1 MVQGFLGGLLGS
13 LLGRPGPLSFLLGV
27 VGGVYLEQ
35 TYAIPDLRREAER
48 CVPPPPGVPPPPPAR
63 RLARSRTP
71 PGAGGCA
78 PRPRSASVLR
88 LPDATP
94 DADRRGR
101 R

>member
-48 CVPPPPGVPPPPPAR
+48 CVPPGCPPPPPGKAPGPFPHPPR
-63 RLARSRTP
+63 CGGVRPTP
-71 PGAGGCA
+71 PERLGPPPPRRDAG
-78 PRPRSASVLR
+78 R
-88 LPDATP
+88 
-94 DADRRGR
+94 
-101 R
+101 